1 MTYVP
6 ATASLAEHARSAA
19 YDIVLLGH
27 VLSALAGYGVL
38 VVAGAYALALG
49 RPGPT
54 SEPVRR
60 YYRPGPT
67 SEPVRRYYRPG
78 VNWAGRVLA
87 LVPVLGAVLVAMS
100 KGDWSFSD
108 EWIIIGLLLWA
119 VSAAVAEM
127 GLWPTERRLQ
137 AALAAGVQPDDLRG
151 LCLRTAAMAGGL
163 FVVLVVATVV
173 MVAKP

>member
-49 RPGPT
+49 
-54 SEPVRR
+54 
-60 YYRPGPT
+60 RPGPT